1 MPRRVYWDS
10 CCFLGL
16 INQESGKVAD
26 CTGVWKEAESG
37 KTVIYTSFFTFTEVI
52 RAKCEGPIKPLPEAD
67 DVKIVHLLS
76 QSWIRPLVL
85 DERIALA
92 ARKLL
97 RLHPECKKPSDGI
110 HLASALSM
118 NLEEMHT
125 YDGSDLLMLS
135 GKVLRLDQKPQVIC
149 LPKPLPPDPDEVVS
163 RTLFTT

>member
-16 INQESGKVAD
+16 INQEAGKASD

-37 KTVIYTSFFTFTEVI
+37 KTIIYTSFFAFTEVI
-52 RAKCEGPIKPLPEAD
+52 RAKCEGVTKPLPETD
-67 DVKIVHLLS
+67 DVKIQTLLR
-76 QSWIRPLVL
+76 QAWIRPLIL

-92 ARKLL
+92 ARNLL

-118 NLEEMHT
+118 KVEEMHT
-125 YDGSDLLMLS
+125 YDGSDLLMLD
-135 GKVLRLDQKPQVIC
+135 GKIQRADGKPQVIC
-149 LPKPLPPDPDEVVS
+149 VPKPLPPTTGQNNS
-163 RTLFTT
+163 LFP